1 MPWPACNSSASR
13 ANRHDRGNPKTSTL
27 IAWKD
32 YVCVLVWG
40 YVFMSFEVMSRL
52 RLISLSVIALCNS
65 SKITHIS
72 NWSVMGFHAFSQSDF
87 FLFRFIR
94 ARDWDLDCSARQTM
108 GSVCFKLRHVN
119 WLSTQIVYRL
129 QMDSEFLTNKW
140 CQINLTPCHHVFL
153 EGLALQRSRKA
164 ERTKKNREHDK
175 FPTLET
181 WDTSTVV
188 SARLLHSLQIFH
200 LMRMACLPSRILII
214 RFIFHNMTRPPP
226 FCAACMISNRTHE
239 LSSTKIL
246 N

>member
-13 ANRHDRGNPKTSTL
+13 ASRHDRGNPKTSTL

-52 RLISLSVIALCNS
+52 RLIRFLLLLFVIRQNHAHIELECNGVSCIFSV
-65 SKITHIS
+65 
-72 NWSVMGFHAFSQSDF
+72 GF
-87 FLFRFIR
+87 FLRFRFIR

-129 QMDSEFLTNKW
+129 QMDSEFLTSKW

-153 EGLALQRSRKA
+153 EGLFSALSKTKTNEKESR
-164 ERTKKNREHDK
+164 
-175 FPTLET
+175 T
-181 WDTSTVV
+181 WQISDLGNMRHFQ
-188 SARLLHSLQIFH
+188 RLLRPLVAFATNFPPNE
-200 LMRMACLPSRILII
+200 MACLPSRILII

-226 FCAACMISNRTHE
+226 LCAACMISNRTHE